1 MQHADNN
8 YRQINPDR
16 LLEGIALARA
26 VWAEVEYWLSHF
38 ADSVPDHVI
47 RMVHRV
53 KEAGPWL
60 KSEPGAAGDIR
71 PLAGRPGGRP
81 LWEQLTDLV
90 DGQSA
95 QVSVCGAFFDR
106 ELRFL
111 ERVKLDLAPDQF
123 SVAIDPNT
131 VQIPSRARAL
141 FDVSL
146 VRAERLGVEDD
157 KEAESSRY
165 LHAKGMLIEQRNGD
179 VVFVSGSANP
189 SAPAWLATDTS
200 GNVELMLANRGDRA
214 HATAADIGFTLIAD
228 MPNLSEED
236 WQTIASNAD
245 QQTDPEPLGYRSG
258 IAVVEGKHVIVDKAL
273 LDGLDIPAFVLYA
286 ADGAEIDRSSEWR
299 LEGAAGIVPFA
310 VADLTHAVVVHVL
323 IGGALAIKLLLHHA
337 LAIEEQARS
346 GTQLRFKEALLS
358 LETDA
363 PNIEL
368 LIHCIDKIVFSETRD
383 AASHGPRK
391 VGALGQTSEAEQ
403 EAPATLAIDVSEM
416 EHSKSKRRLS
426 HSGDFAYLLDALIY
440 HLRMQEDKS
449 LEEVDRF
456 GRSEEE
462 QVGADEDPDA
472 DGGPTITQ
480 KQEALLDVCHAR
492 VTTVVNRMVG
502 QLDAYAKGKQT
513 LENVLIRLLAVL
525 AVLRELRG
533 CDGRVAWVEKG
544 KTTVP
549 AKQRLRLLEEIM
561 FTLFEGKSSLLH
573 LDALGDEF
581 QHSDDVARLKGT
593 RVMARLGLWT
603 HPEFAKA
610 LHGKSRGS
618 ETTPTE
624 TMPWF
629 SRSRR

>member
-1 MQHADNN
+1 MLPRISLLDELRKGGYEASLITTYNAYLPFYEEVVLRRLVNAGVRHNVLMMDASQYAHSLTA
-8 YRQINPDR
+8 NPPR
-16 LLEGIALARA
+16 LAGRHYTLMPVKVNGAFHPKLVVLTGKQKGLILVGSHNMTLAGFGFNRELTNLVRIQGTEDLEGIALARA

-47 RMVHRV
+47 RTVHRV

-71 PLAGRPGGRP
+71 LLAGRPGGRP

-337 LAIEEQARS
+337 HAIEEQARS

-368 LIHCIDKIVFSETRD
+368 LIHCIDKIVFSE
-383 AASHGPRK
+383 
-391 VGALGQTSEAEQ
+391 
-403 EAPATLAIDVSEM
+403 
-416 EHSKSKRRLS
+416 
-426 HSGDFAYLLDALIY
+426 
-440 HLRMQEDKS
+440 
-449 LEEVDRF
+449 
-456 GRSEEE
+456 
-462 QVGADEDPDA
+462 
-472 DGGPTITQ
+472 
-480 KQEALLDVCHAR
+480 
-492 VTTVVNRMVG
+492 
-502 QLDAYAKGKQT
+502 
-513 LENVLIRLLAVL
+513 
-525 AVLRELRG
+525 
-533 CDGRVAWVEKG
+533 
-544 KTTVP
+544 
-549 AKQRLRLLEEIM
+549 
-561 FTLFEGKSSLLH
+561 
-573 LDALGDEF
+573 
-581 QHSDDVARLKGT
+581 
-593 RVMARLGLWT
+593 
-603 HPEFAKA
+603 
-610 LHGKSRGS
+610 
-618 ETTPTE
+618 
-624 TMPWF
+624 
-629 SRSRR
+629 